1 MTDDEIVTLLRRGEH
16 LSHIVA
22 FGGVA
27 YRRVKRLQLTRA
39 PDTARKQG
47 RPPLL
52 RLKVAKDGL
61 VKLPGWACEWVE
73 VSRETDANGNVVS
86 MKVEVSE

>member
-1 MTDDEIVTLLRRGEH
+1 MTDDEIVTLLRRGEP

-22 FGGVA
+22 LGAA

-61 VKLPGWACEWVE
+61 VKLTGWSCEWVE
-73 VSRETDANGNVVS
+73 VSRETDADGNVVS

>member
-1 MTDDEIVTLLRRGEH
+1 MTDDEIVTLLRRGEP

-22 FGGVA
+22 LGPA

-52 RLKVAKDGL
+52 RLKVYAGGV
-61 VKLPGWACEWVE
+61 VKLTGWACKWVE
-73 VSRETDANGNVVS
+73 VSRETDADGNVVS

>member
-1 MTDDEIVTLLRRGEH
+1 MTDDEIVTLLRRGEP

-22 FGGVA
+22 LGPA

-52 RLKVAKDGL
+52 RLKVGKGGE
-61 VKLPGWACEWVE
+61 VKLTGWACRWVE
-73 VSRETDANGNVVS
+73 VSRETDSDGNVVS

>member
-1 MTDDEIVTLLRRGEH
+1 MTDDEIVTLLRRGEP
-16 LSHIVA
+16 LSRIVA
-22 FGGVA
+22 LGPA
-27 YRRVKRLQLTRA
+27 YRRVKRLQLARA

-52 RLKVAKDGL
+52 RLKVRKGGE
-61 VKLPGWACEWVE
+61 VKLTGWACKWVE
-73 VSRETDANGNVVS
+73 VSRETDAAGNVVS

>member
-1 MTDDEIVTLLRRGEH
+1 MTDDEIVTLLRRGEP

-22 FGGVA
+22 LGPA

-47 RPPLL
+47 RPPLV
-52 RLKVAKDGL
+52 RLKVAKGGRVTL
-61 VKLPGWACEWVE
+61 LGWACGWVE
-73 VSRETDANGNVVS
+73 VSRETDSDGNVVS

>member
-16 LSHIVA
+16 LSRIVA
-22 FGGVA
+22 LGPA

-61 VKLPGWACEWVE
+61 VKLTGWACKWVE

>member
-1 MTDDEIVTLLRRGEH
+1 MTDDEIVTLLRRGEP

-22 FGGVA
+22 LGPA

-52 RLKVAKDGL
+52 RLKVTKDGKVQL
-61 VKLPGWACEWVE
+61 TGWTCKWVE
-73 VSRETDANGNVVS
+73 VSRELDTDGNVVS

>member
-1 MTDDEIVTLLRRGEH
+1 MTDDEIVTLLRRGEP

-22 FGGVA
+22 LGPA

-39 PDTARKQG
+39 PDTVRRQA
-47 RPPLL
+47 PPFRM
-52 RLKVAKDGL
+52 RLKVLKGGRVQL
-61 VKLPGWACEWVE
+61 QGWSCKWVE
-73 VSRETDANGNVVS
+73 VSRELDANGNVVS

>member
-1 MTDDEIVTLLRRGEH
+1 MTDDEIVTLLRRGEP
-16 LSHIVA
+16 LSRIVA
-22 FGGVA
+22 LGPA

-47 RPPLL
+47 RPPLV
-52 RLKVAKDGL
+52 RLKVYAGGL
-61 VKLPGWACEWVE
+61 VKLTGWSCKWVE
-73 VSRETDANGNVVS
+73 VSRETDADGNVVS